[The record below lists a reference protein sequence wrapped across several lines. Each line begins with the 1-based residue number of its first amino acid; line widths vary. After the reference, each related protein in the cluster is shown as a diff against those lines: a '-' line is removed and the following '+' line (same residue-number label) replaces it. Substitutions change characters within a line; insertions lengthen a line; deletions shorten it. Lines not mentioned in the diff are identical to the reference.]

1 MHGAKGNAL
10 LLINLHLTL
19 PVRMTYY
26 YELPNIFTYYYE
38 LPNIF
43 GIFLS
48 DTMLMFENDQS
59 GTESISL

>member
-1 MHGAKGNAL
+1 
-10 LLINLHLTL
+10 
-19 PVRMTYY
+19 MTYY